1 MTKPY
6 LKDIIND
13 HKTQGEWK
21 FHSANEAI
29 DYKTQRK
36 WKRTATDMRYFAG
49 SKFSMTLV
57 HKKA

>member
-6 LKDIIND
+6 LRDIIND

-21 FHSANEAI
+21 VHSANEAI

-36 WKRTATDMRYFAG
+36 WKRHSDRYEIFCR
-49 SKFSMTLV
+49 K
-57 HKKA
+57 